1 MRKARRLP
9 RPRSQYEFI
18 TQYLAHWACFA
29 CKKAYKQRYSA
40 PGVCPQCGQPM
51 ENMGMDFRVPRQK
64 DTEQWAKVERLAG
77 RGVRFWPE
85 GDGGPGPRPARLRD
99 VEAFLGE
106 QQPKSEAERLLTRH
120 SQRSRASAVPEGRLL
135 TREVGGQWEHVLL
148 GSVQED
154 FAPVEV
160 FVDGRWRQGQWRN
173 VPLAVGDSRRPY
185 VDCGDRR
192 VIVDGRTR
200 LRRPSG

>member
-9 RPRSQYEFI
+9 RPRNQYEFI

-29 CKKAYKQRYSA
+29 CKKAYKQPYGAS
-40 PGVCPQCGQPM
+40 GVCPQCGQSM
-51 ENMGMDFRVPRQK
+51 ENMGMDFRAPRQK

-85 GDGGPGPRPARLRD
+85 GEGGPGTRPVRLRD

-106 QQPKSEAERLLTRH
+106 QPKSEAERLLTGQSR
-120 SQRSRASAVPEGRLL
+120 RSRASVVPEGQLL
-135 TREVGGQWEHVLL
+135 THEVDGQREPVLL
-148 GSVQED
+148 GTVQQD

-160 FVDGRWRQGQWRN
+160 FVDGGWRRGQWRN
-173 VPLAVGDSRRPY
+173 LQLSVGDARRPY

-192 VIVDGRTR
+192 VIVKDRTR
-200 LRRPSG
+200 LRPPRS